1 MVRCGGFAMLLAAM
15 AAVALMMRVGETQSL
30 GEPAV
35 QAASPSARSEEDM
48 YCKARVVGRGAWVS
62 SPRSDPEAPDA
73 WKYEDTFGCG
83 FHALTDDEVLRVLTR
98 RSTFMI
104 GDVRMRRLFNSLHA
118 AAVVATSPGGEAGTR
133 TEVYERIA
141 AAHDQANGGASGAG
155 ASGGAAVGGAD
166 KGLRKWTHHYNS
178 VSASQRGSADLWYAP
193 SESVAEASALIA
205 TNLTSM
211 LVPPRERPARHGAF
225 GGAGGGAGGG
235 LRRPTGHV
243 EPPIVEPPTVEPPVE
258 PPTIPS
264 PSSAGKTGNGVGYT
278 ATTTPDLFSA
288 AQKAALAFWST
299 AVNTAASEG
308 GAAAAPQH
316 TQQSGATATASATA
330 SATANV
336 NAVHGRIE
344 AVVIN
349 TGLARIMEASGFFN
363 ISAIFEGHERIF
375 DQLRALCKVQRN
387 LKLFYVTT
395 PASLSSGAP
404 NSAVEEMNES
414 LARRALARG
423 FHVIDLFNSTSNG
436 VASNGAS
443 KRGTKIPVCDDK
455 GRLFCDN
462 GREHLMQVVVNAL
475 DQMKRPACSIKRED
489 AA

>member
-1 MVRCGGFAMLLAAM
+1 M
-15 AAVALMMRVGETQSL
+15 
-30 GEPAV
+30 
-35 QAASPSARSEEDM
+35 
-48 YCKARVVGRGAWVS
+48 
-62 SPRSDPEAPDA
+62 
-73 WKYEDTFGCG
+73 
-83 FHALTDDEVLRVLTR
+83 
-98 RSTFMI
+98 
-104 GDVRMRRLFNSLHA
+104 
-118 AAVVATSPGGEAGTR
+118 
-133 TEVYERIA
+133 
-141 AAHDQANGGASGAG
+141 
-155 ASGGAAVGGAD
+155 
-166 KGLRKWTHHYNS
+166 
-178 VSASQRGSADLWYAP
+178 
-193 SESVAEASALIA
+193 
-205 TNLTSM
+205 
-211 LVPPRERPARHGAF
+211 
-225 GGAGGGAGGG
+225 
-235 LRRPTGHV
+235 
-243 EPPIVEPPTVEPPVE
+243 E

-264 PSSAGKTGNGVGYT
+264 PSSAGKTSIGSTGNT

-288 AQKAALAFWST
+288 AQKAALASWSK

-308 GAAAAPQH
+308 GTAAAPQH
-316 TQQSGATATASATA
+316 TQQSGASATASATA
-330 SATANV
+330 SASATATANA

-363 ISAIFEGHERIF
+363 ISKIFEGHERIF

-443 KRGTKIPVCDDK
+443 KRGTRIPVCDDK

-475 DQMKRPACSIKRED
+475 DQMKRPACNIKRD
-489 AA
+489 YLG